1 MTGYGVVGAQPV
13 RGQERVIFLNQLPT
27 NTSTAEILAMMEGLS
42 EDGKYE
48 YFDERF
54 MTLNTQAGDHLLDY
68 TIASGFV
75 LVDSNA
81 QFEIL
86 PRGVWKVI
94 YKDDIVVTRE
104 DLCVGPVVRVIPTH
118 YRGPAALRFVP
129 QLSPRGFF
137 GYQSPYFSSELVVIW
152 KGAQHRLNDD
162 ICAFGAT
169 CKTVRECIDASR
181 AASGVVIFQRG
192 LMSMIS
198 MVTGSMI
205 V

>member
-13 RGQERVIFLNQLPT
+13 RGQERVIFLNQLPAD
-27 NTSTAEILAMMEGLS
+27 TSTAEILAMMEGLS
-42 EDGKYE
+42 ENGKFE
-48 YFDERF
+48 YFDSRF
-54 MTLNTQAGDHLLDY
+54 MTLSTQAGDPLLDY
-68 TIASGFV
+68 TVASGFV

-118 YRGPAALRFVP
+118 CRGPAALKFVP
-129 QLSPRGFF
+129 QLSPS
-137 GYQSPYFSSELVVIW
+137 GYQSPYFSYELVVIW

-181 AASGVVIFQRG
+181 VASASGVVIFQRG